1 MKIIVDDKREVKVTT
16 GFQIARTYSEAI
28 LWVDVSKSVG
38 IEFISLDY
46 DLGDNQYNGLSILVY
61 MFENTIIPQR
71 INIHSD
77 HPTGVKSMKEY
88 CEKNFGNVKLTQNA
102 L

>member
-1 MKIIVDDKREVKVTT
+1 MKIIVDDKREVKVAT
-16 GFQIARTYSEAI
+16 GFQIAKTYEEAI
-28 LWVDVSKSVG
+28 IWIKVSKALG

-46 DLGDNQYNGLSILVY
+46 DLGDKQHNGLSILVY
-61 MFENTIIPQR
+61 MFENNVSPKH

-77 HPTGVKSMKEY
+77 HPTGVKSMKDY
-88 CEKNFGNVKLTQNA
+88 CQQNFKDVTLTLNA